1 MILLDPRHTELVRGD
16 SLAPGDLVGALED
29 RDGLAIWLGNES
41 GNKKSVFAL
50 RIQDA
55 KNPYVQ
61 VIESFRASMGN
72 YVRIAKPTYKV
83 QLLRYP
89 STIGT
94 ISNSVEIGS
103 SGLRMMIPI
112 PNHSLTEI
120 SPHDFKCSP
129 TSNDRGWSARTRK
142 WRLLARFD
150 NSIPWDQAEAL
161 IDIDDTA
168 DA

>member
-1 MILLDPRHTELVRGD
+1 MILLDPHHSEIVRGD
-16 SLAPGDLVGALED
+16 RLVPGDLIGALEN
-29 RDGLAIWLGNES
+29 RGELAIWLGNGS
-41 GNKKSVFAL
+41 GDRKTAFAL

-61 VIESFRASMGN
+61 VIDSFRATVDN

-83 QLLRYP
+83 QLLSYP
-89 STIGT
+89 SPVGT

-103 SGLRMMIPI
+103 SGLRLLIPI

-120 SPHDFKCSP
+120 SPHDFACSP

-150 NSIPWDQAEAL
+150 DSIPWDKAEVL
-161 IDIDDTA
+161 IDIDNA
-168 DA
+168 G